1 MDRYTEFAQSSTGQR
16 IIGALNLPSPPRL
29 ERDPANAAQ
38 PLKGIATVGGAKSG
52 AVLKAAVKIIE
63 NCGGELRSAPNT
75 YGAQALNA
83 AAGRSVPGLT
93 VDENGE
99 KTKALIFDASEFQGT
114 EDLRGLYDFFN
125 PLMRRVARNGRIVI
139 IGRPPED
146 AADSSS
152 RATQRALE
160 GFSRS
165 VAKELGK
172 KGTVCQLLYVESG
185 AESELEG
192 PLRFF
197 LSPRCAYV
205 SGQVLRITKG
215 KKSTA
220 AVDWNKPL
228 TGKTALVTGAARG
241 IGKSIAQTLARDGAQ
256 VMVLDIPPAKDD
268 LDKVAAEIGGVA
280 LTEDITDADAPP
292 TIAKALKENFGGVD
306 IIIHNAGVT
315 RDKTLARM
323 KPQFWDMVMNINL
336 MSIERINEHLLA
348 NDVINANGRIM
359 GVSSISGIAGNV
371 GQSNYGASKAGV
383 IGYVSAMSGETKAK
397 GITVNAVA
405 PGFIETQMTAEIPF
419 GTREAGRR
427 LNSLSQGGLPRDVA
441 EVIAFFSGPASGGVT
456 GQVLRCCGQSLIGA

>member
-1 MDRYTEFAQSSTGQR
+1 MDRYTEFAQSSAGQR

-29 ERDPANAAQ
+29 EREPKNPAK
-38 PLKGIATVGGAKSG
+38 PLSGIATIGAKDNS
-52 AVLKAAVKIIE
+52 AVLQAVAKIVE
-63 NCGGELRSAPNT
+63 ACGGELRSAPNT
-75 YGAQALNA
+75 YGAQALNS

-93 VDENGE
+93 AGAGGE
-99 KTKALIFDASEFQGT
+99 QSKALVFDASEFSST

-125 PLMRRVARNGRIVI
+125 PLMRRIARNGRVVI
-139 IGRPPED
+139 IGRLPED
-146 AADSSS
+146 AETSSAS
-152 RATQRALE
+152 AAQRALE

-172 KGTVCQLLYVESG
+172 KGIVCQLLYVAKGGET
-185 AESELEG
+185 ELEG

-205 SGQVLRITKG
+205 SGQVLRVGKG
-215 KKSTA
+215 KANTTA
-220 AVDWNKPL
+220 IDWNLPL
-228 TGKTALVTGAARG
+228 AGKTALVTGAARG
-241 IGKSIAQTLARDGAQ
+241 IGEAIAKTLARDGAK

-280 LTEDITDADAPP
+280 LTEDITDADAPQ
-292 TIAKALKENFGGVD
+292 TIAKALQEQFGGVD
-306 IIIHNAGVT
+306 IVVHNAGVT
-315 RDKTLARM
+315 RDKTLANM
-323 KPQFWDMVMNINL
+323 KPQFWDMVININL

-348 NDVINANGRIM
+348 KNVINGNGRIL

-371 GQSNYGASKAGV
+371 GQTNYGASKAGV
-383 IGYVSAMSGETKAK
+383 IGYVHAMADDISSK
-397 GITVNAVA
+397 GITINAVA

-456 GQVLRCCGQSLIGA
+456 AQVLRCCRQSLIGA

>member
-1 MDRYTEFAQSSTGQR
+1 MDRYTEFAQSNAGQR

-29 ERDPANAAQ
+29 ERDPTNAAQ
-38 PLKGIATVGGAKSG
+38 PLSGLVTIGGMKNG
-52 AVLKAAVKIIE
+52 AVLKAAVAVAE
-63 NCGGELRSAPNT
+63 ACGGKLRSAPNT
-75 YGAQALNA
+75 YGAQAVNG
-83 AAGRSVPGLT
+83 AAGKSVTGLSP
-93 VDENGE
+93 DENGE
-99 KTKALIFDASEFQGT
+99 KTKALIFDASEFT
-114 EDLRGLYDFFN
+114 DTSDLRGLYDFFN

-146 AADSSS
+146 AGNSSA
-152 RATQRALE
+152 RAAQRALE

-172 KGTVCQLLYVESG
+172 KGTICQLLYVAKG
-185 AESELEG
+185 AEGELEG

-197 LSPRCAYV
+197 LSPRSAYV

-215 KKSTA
+215 KKSA
-220 AVDWNKPL
+220 GKVDWNKPL
-228 TGKTALVTGAARG
+228 AGKTALVTGAARG
-241 IGKSIAQTLARDGAQ
+241 IGKSIAQTLARDGAT
-256 VMVLDIPPAKDD
+256 VMVLDIPPAKED

-292 TIAKALKENFGGVD
+292 TIAKALQANFGGVD
-306 IIIHNAGVT
+306 IIVHNAGVT

-323 KPQFWDMVMNINL
+323 KPQLWDMVMNINL

-348 NDVINANGRIM
+348 NNVINANGRIL
-359 GVSSISGIAGNV
+359 GVASISGIAGNM
-371 GQSNYGASKAGV
+371 GQTNYGASKAGV
-383 IGYVSAMSGETKAK
+383 IGYVNATAVETASK

-405 PGFIETQMTAEIPF
+405 PGFIETQMTAQIPF
-419 GTREAGRR
+419 GIREAGRR

-441 EVIAFFSGPASGGVT
+441 EVISFFSGPASGGVT